1 MSATATP
8 KAPSATQSSARVS
21 LDAFEILH
29 VIHDTRSM
37 ERRAALRAKWVWI
50 GATLVGALVC
60 WQIVADKFAL
70 SREVDKYFSLMA
82 IQSALQNGVINHATN
97 IASEA
102 AVLTVGL
109 LIALVWWCSLGVLAL
124 VSALYGVLPRIYLG
138 LHYFSDVAAGALLGV
153 VFVLLFERFGPRALA
168 DRGVDWERRL
178 LGLFYGVAFLAC
190 FEVATLFEDIRQVGR
205 GIPAVLK
212 QLGIGVAF

>member
-1 MSATATP
+1 LSATTTP

-29 VIHDTRSM
+29 VIHDTGSI

-60 WQIVADKFAL
+60 WQIVADRFAL
-70 SREVDKYFSLMA
+70 SREVDKYLSLMA
-82 IQSALQNGVINHATN
+82 IQSASQNGVINHATN

-102 AVLTVGL
+102 AVLTGGL
-109 LIALVWWCSLGVLAL
+109 LVALVWGCSLGLLAL

-138 LHYFSDVAAGALLGV
+138 LHYFSDVTAGHRSAWYSYFFSSVSNHAPWRTGASTGSSGCRACSTAL
-153 VFVLLFERFGPRALA
+153 PSS
-168 DRGVDWERRL
+168 
-178 LGLFYGVAFLAC
+178 
-190 FEVATLFEDIRQVGR
+190 
-205 GIPAVLK
+205 
-212 QLGIGVAF
+212 